1 MKKFEFYL
9 NEKVVKKVSS
19 DPSLANFLL
28 ADAKERFSQSI
39 KLKLKE
45 FNKIIFENVYDSLR
59 NILDAL
65 LAINGFKSYSHEA
78 SIAFLQK
85 FNIEESIILELDN
98 FRYQRNSSKYY
109 GKNISLESTTE
120 IINFYNK
127 YSEKLIK
134 LCKKKDNC
142 AKKWT

>member
-65 LAINGFKSYSHEA
+65 LAINGFKSYSREA

-142 AKKWT
+142 AKK

>member
-9 NEKVVKKVSS
+9 NEKVVKKISS

-142 AKKWT
+142 AKK

>member
-9 NEKVVKKVSS
+9 NEKVVKKVSL

-142 AKKWT
+142 AKK

>member
-9 NEKVVKKVSS
+9 NEKVVKKISS

-45 FNKIIFENVYDSLR
+45 FNKIIFENVYGSLR

-142 AKKWT
+142 AKK

>member
-142 AKKWT
+142 AKK